1 MIWIGIAIIVVLA
14 DQLTK
19 ITMTRLLAYGQVEYV
34 NHYVNLV
41 MVYNK
46 GAAFSFL
53 SDQSGWQRYFFSALA
68 AAVSIFIV
76 WMLNRN
82 ANERLFCWSLSLIL
96 GGAIGNL
103 IDRLVYGHVIDF
115 LDVHVNAWHWPAFNV
130 ADSAITIGAA
140 LFVLDELR
148 RTRRSRGGVG
158 EPLKIPAHL
167 RDAAEGK
174 PSIIITDEDL
184 NADSEVERE

>member
-1 MIWIGIAIIVVLA
+1 MSNKNAGLMLWLGVAIVVVLL
-14 DQLTK
+14 DQVTK
-19 ITMTRLLAYGQVEYV
+19 ITMTRLLPYGQAEYV
-34 NHYVNLV
+34 NHYLNLV

-82 ANERLFCWSLSLIL
+82 ATQRLFCWSLSLIL

-103 IDRLVYGHVIDF
+103 IDRLAYGHVIDF
-115 LDVHVNAWHWPAFNV
+115 LDFHVNAWHWPAFNV
-130 ADSAITIGAA
+130 ADSAITVGAA

-148 RTRRSRGGVG
+148 RVNR
-158 EPLKIPAHL
+158 
-167 RDAAEGK
+167 
-174 PSIIITDEDL
+174 
-184 NADSEVERE
+184 